1 MQNGSL
7 HCDRAEGTGKIN
19 GRLIITIKSHTSTPE
34 IYMYTRCSQMK
45 AKVLN
50 EYNFYR
56 IININEFI
64 YVQCGN

>member
-7 HCDRAEGTGKIN
+7 HCDRAGRYCKIN

-45 AKVLN
+45 AKVFN